1 MKPKLIQWSNA
12 IFDFK
17 ENYEF
22 GLINNRI
29 WFEVRKTR
37 KNNPKFRLLTYPITT
52 EHFTRANN
60 SKKIDDFDTIEL
72 AKEKAQEIFNELVNS
87 LTE

>member
-1 MKPKLIQWSNA
+1 MKPKKIEWSNA

-17 ENYEF
+17 NDYEF

-37 KNNPKFRLLTYPITT
+37 KNNPKFLLLTYPISV

-60 SKKIDDFDTIEL
+60 SKRIGEFDTIEL
-72 AKEKAQEIFNELVNS
+72 AKAKAQEIFDNLVKS